1 MLRHTHTH
9 TPFKYLAFVT
19 ELSSFKTEDL
29 KPDPFFQGQKPEL
42 LSLCWPQLTRS
53 LNTYRQLSRNSIPYL
68 NSWAR
73 KLPWVSLP
81 FTYPVLCVCVK
92 VFVYIYPWKHSNNL
106 YERVIGNWTSE
117 HSSVL
122 FPTEVYY
129 HTHTTHYPRDT
140 QGTSSTNPK
149 ASHHCFRMEHLPWP
163 TPKQSFPVLLS
174 VMKTSRC
181 WLESSQL
188 GTDLEQK

>member
-1 MLRHTHTH
+1 MLTSADPKLQHLQTTEQKFHT
-9 TPFKYLAFVT
+9 
-19 ELSSFKTEDL
+19 LSKLMSKET
-29 KPDPFFQGQKPEL
+29 
-42 LSLCWPQLTRS
+42 SLG
-53 LNTYRQLSRNSIPYL
+53 
-68 NSWAR
+68 
-73 KLPWVSLP
+73 LPPLHISCAV
-81 FTYPVLCVCVK
+81 CVCRGVC
-92 VFVYIYPWKHSNNL
+92 VYIYPWKHPNNL

-129 HTHTTHYPRDT
+129 HTHTTHYPRDM

-149 ASHHCFRMEHLPWP
+149 ASHHCFRMEHLPRP